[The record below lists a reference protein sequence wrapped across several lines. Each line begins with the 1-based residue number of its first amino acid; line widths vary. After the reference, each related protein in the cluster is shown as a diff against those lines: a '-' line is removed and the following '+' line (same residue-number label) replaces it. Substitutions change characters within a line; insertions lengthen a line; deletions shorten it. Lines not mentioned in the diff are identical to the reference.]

1 LIKETITLNPVLL
14 TNIGYYNIIEPSRA
28 RYPSLGMPTLALIF
42 LSKNCNLIP
51 ILILRDMMIDSVD
64 SGLKNLLDL
73 SVKLVQI
80 NRHTVYDLA

>member
-1 LIKETITLNPVLL
+1 
-14 TNIGYYNIIEPSRA
+14 
-28 RYPSLGMPTLALIF
+28 MPTLALIF
-42 LSKNCNLIP
+42 LSKNYNLIP
-51 ILILRDMMIDSVD
+51 ILILGDMMIDSVD